1 MIRVFT
7 ANEPSAITLT
17 IDGQLVGEYVE
28 AIETSAEEAIGE
40 KKPVR
45 LVLRDVSNIDER
57 GRTLLAHLAAKGVQL
72 SAMGIYSAYVVDE
85 IRQDLTRRQESL
97 QG

>member
-7 ANEPSAITLT
+7 ANEPNAITLT

-28 AIETSAEEAIGE
+28 AVKTSTHEAIEE
-40 KKPVR
+40 KKPVH
-45 LVLRDVSNIDER
+45 LFLRNVSHIDEH

-72 SAMGIYSAYVVDE
+72 SAAGLYSSYVVAE
-85 IRQDLTRRQESL
+85 IQRGLT
-97 QG
+97 QGHQ